1 MKRKVLTGSFTL
13 IILTA
18 IGSCIYFSGV
28 FAANAAESQA
38 TCQDTHDNP
47 TITTDAHNHE
57 AESGTDEH
65 GHEVIVKLKDT
76 AIKDFGIEIAQAQ
89 GGTIGTHTTLPAE
102 ITLNADAVAHIVPRL
117 GGVVRSV
124 SKNLG
129 DKVRA
134 GEVLAVIYSRE
145 LSDYK
150 AGYLGAK
157 EKLTLAQ
164 TMFEREKTL
173 WEKKITAEQE
183 YLNAKRDLADAQ
195 IEMRSAEQKLH
206 ALGFSQ
212 EYLETL
218 PNQPDESF
226 IVYEVIT
233 PIAGTIIEK
242 HITLGEVLK
251 DDSEP
256 FVVANL
262 SNVWVKVNVHQK
274 DLPTV
279 RCGQKAVIK
288 TEHNQGEGVV
298 SYVSSV
304 LEENTRTALARIV
317 LPNEDGMWR
326 PGTFATASIYVDQV
340 DCKIV
345 VTKEA
350 IVTMEGKPFVF
361 IVKEDGFAPQE
372 VQLGKINGEFAEIV
386 SGLEPGQ
393 KYAAKG
399 AFTLKSEMTKS
410 NEDPCGGH

>member
-1 MKRKVLTGSFTL
+1 MKRKILTGSFAL
-13 IILTA
+13 VILTA
-18 IGSCIYFSGV
+18 IGSCIYFSGI
-28 FAANAAESQA
+28 FAANAAENQA
-38 TCQDTHDNP
+38 TCQDTPDNP
-47 TITTDAHNHE
+47 TSTTDTHDHE
-57 AESGTDEH
+57 AESGT
-65 GHEVIVKLKDT
+65 EVIVKLKDT

-89 GGTIGTHTTLPAE
+89 GGTIGMHTTLPAE
-102 ITLNADAVAHIVPRL
+102 ITLNADAVAHIVPRVP
-117 GGVVRSV
+117 GVVRSV

-129 DKVRA
+129 AKVKA
-134 GEVLAVIYSRE
+134 GEVLAVIHSRE

-150 AGYLGAK
+150 AVYLGAK
-157 EKLTLAQ
+157 EKLALAQ
-164 TMFEREKTL
+164 TIFEREKTL
-173 WEKKITAEQE
+173 WEKKIAAEQE
-183 YLNAKRDLADAQ
+183 YLNARRDLADAH

-218 PNQPDESF
+218 SNQSDESF

-256 FVVANL
+256 FVVADIN
-262 SNVWVKVNVHQK
+262 NVWVKVNVHQK

-279 RCGQKAVIK
+279 RCSQKAVIK

-350 IVTMEGKPFVF
+350 IVTMENKPFVF
-361 IVKEDGFAPQE
+361 IVKEDGFVPQE

-399 AFTLKSEMTKS
+399 AFTLKSELTKS